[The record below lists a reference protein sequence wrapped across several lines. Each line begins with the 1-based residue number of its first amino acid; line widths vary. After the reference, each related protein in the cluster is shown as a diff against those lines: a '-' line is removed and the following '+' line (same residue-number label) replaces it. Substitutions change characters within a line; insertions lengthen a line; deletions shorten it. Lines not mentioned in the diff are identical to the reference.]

1 MPLLSPTYRYVQQ
14 LDMSMSHDLGPGSRF
29 PPGQEPVDVIEG
41 LFGASA
47 WSQSAVL
54 AAPQRAMRGS

>member
-41 LFGASA
+41 LFGAYYSMVK
-47 WSQSAVL
+47 WPS
-54 AAPQRAMRGS
+54 